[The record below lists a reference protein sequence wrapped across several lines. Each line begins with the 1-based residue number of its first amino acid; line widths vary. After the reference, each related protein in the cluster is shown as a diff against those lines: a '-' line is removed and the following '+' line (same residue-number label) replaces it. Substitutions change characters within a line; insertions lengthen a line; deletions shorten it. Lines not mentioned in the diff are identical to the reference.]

1 MSVSVGTDEQVKRG
15 WLRRRP
21 LNPVLIAFI
30 IAVFLFVL
38 GEIVSPGFAAY
49 SQIINVLRVSS
60 FLGII
65 AAGQTL
71 VILSGGEGVD
81 LSVGAVVTFGAIIA
95 SRVIDGQNALVLWG
109 LFQALGAGLLLGAV
123 NGLAIAYLRVP
134 PLVMTL
140 SMASVVQGLILVYT
154 KGQPSGRAAPIMKL
168 IVSEQTV
175 FGIPGILWIWL
186 LLTIVMS
193 LVLRQTTFGRSVYAL
208 GANREAAFLSGVN
221 VRPMVVAVYALSGF
235 LSALGGF
242 FFLGYTES
250 VFLNLGNRYVLPS
263 VAAVVVGGTTLAGG
277 AGGYVGTVVGAIVLT
292 VLQSV
297 LVTLQMEESGRQIVY
312 GVVLLALLAAYGR
325 QYRLRQ

>member
-1 MSVSVGTDEQVKRG
+1 MSVSIGTGENVKRG
-15 WLRRRP
+15 WLRGRS

-30 IAVFLFVL
+30 IAVLLFVL

-109 LFQALGAGLLLGAV
+109 LAQALGAGLLLGAV
-123 NGLAIAYLRVP
+123 NGVAIAYLRVP

-140 SMASVVQGLILVYT
+140 GMASVVQGLILVYT
-154 KGQPSGRAAPIMKL
+154 KGQPSGRAAPIMKM

-175 FGIPGILWIWL
+175 FGIPGVLWIWL
-186 LLTIVMS
+186 LLTVVMT

-208 GANREAAFLSGVN
+208 GANRQAAFLSGIN
-221 VRPMVVAVYALSGF
+221 VKPMVVAVYALSGL

-263 VAAVVVGGTTLAGG
+263 VAAVVIGGTTLAGG

-312 GVVLLALLAAYGR
+312 GLVLLALLAAYGR